1 MHLSKSDVVLDR
13 LLSLHPKIID
23 LTLDR
28 VTRLLKKLNNPED
41 KISQVVHIAG
51 TNGKGSTQAFLRAAI
66 ESSGESAHVFTS
78 PHLTRFH
85 ERIRVAGSLI
95 SENVLADILN
105 ECELANN
112 GKPITYFE
120 ITTCAAFLIFSR
132 IKADYTLLEV
142 GLGGRLDATNIL
154 KKPKLTIITPISMD
168 HVQFLGSTIEQIAN
182 EKAGIMKEGI
192 TCIVGHQSKDAID
205 VIKKRAIEL
214 KSKLKIYGE
223 HWQVYAKSD
232 KLIFKDAMGFLELP
246 LPKLIGQHQIENAGT
261 AIAAMRELSIPDE
274 ACKESMKN
282 VYWPARMQRLESG
295 PLVKMA
301 NESEIWLDG
310 GHNQAAGIAISN
322 ALEQLPK
329 GRTNI
334 LICGMLK
341 TKDLKAF
348 LNPLFNSAKFLYGIR
363 IQGEENS
370 NSAETIVNQAREI
383 GFSAFKTQKVSDAIL
398 QIIKAHPNSRIII
411 CGSLFLAGKILQDNA

>member
-66 ESSGESAHVFTS
+66 ESSGESAHVYTS

-182 EKAGIMKEGI
+182 EKAGIIKEGI
-192 TCIVGHQSKDAID
+192 PCIVGHQSKDDID

>member
-1 MHLSKSDVVLDR
+1 MHLSKSDVVLNR

-66 ESSGESAHVFTS
+66 ESSGESAHVYTS

-182 EKAGIMKEGI
+182 EKAGIIKEGI
-192 TCIVGHQSKDAID
+192 PCIVGHQSKDAID

-322 ALEQLPK
+322 ALEQLPR

-363 IQGEENS
+363 IHGEENS

-383 GFSAFKTQKVSDAIL
+383 GFSAFKIQKVSDAIL

-411 CGSLFLAGKILQDNA
+411 CGSLFLAGKILQDNP

>member
-13 LLSLHPKIID
+13 LLSLHQKIID

-66 ESSGESAHVFTS
+66 ESSGESAHVYTS

-182 EKAGIMKEGI
+182 EKAGIIKEGI
-192 TCIVGHQSKDAID
+192 PCIVGHQSKDAID

>member
-66 ESSGESAHVFTS
+66 ESSGESAHVYTS

-214 KSKLKIYGE
+214 NSELKIYGE

-246 LPKLIGQHQIENAGT
+246 LHKLIGQHQIENAGT

>member
-66 ESSGESAHVFTS
+66 ESSGESVHVYTS

-95 SENVLADILN
+95 SENMLADILN

-182 EKAGIMKEGI
+182 EKAGIIKEGI
-192 TCIVGHQSKDAID
+192 PCIVGHQSKDAID

>member
-66 ESSGESAHVFTS
+66 ESSGESAHVYTS

-182 EKAGIMKEGI
+182 EKAGIIKEGI
-192 TCIVGHQSKDAID
+192 PCIVGHQSKDAID

-322 ALEQLPK
+322 ALEQLPR

>member
-66 ESSGESAHVFTS
+66 ESSGESAHVYTS

-329 GRTNI
+329 CRTNI

>member
-1 MHLSKSDVVLDR
+1 
-13 LLSLHPKIID
+13 
-23 LTLDR
+23 
-28 VTRLLKKLNNPED
+28 
-41 KISQVVHIAG
+41 
-51 TNGKGSTQAFLRAAI
+51 
-66 ESSGESAHVFTS
+66 
-78 PHLTRFH
+78 
-85 ERIRVAGSLI
+85 
-95 SENVLADILN
+95 
-105 ECELANN
+105 
-112 GKPITYFE
+112 
-120 ITTCAAFLIFSR
+120 
-132 IKADYTLLEV
+132 
-142 GLGGRLDATNIL
+142 
-154 KKPKLTIITPISMD
+154 
-168 HVQFLGSTIEQIAN
+168 
-182 EKAGIMKEGI
+182 
-192 TCIVGHQSKDAID
+192 
-205 VIKKRAIEL
+205 
-214 KSKLKIYGE
+214 
-223 HWQVYAKSD
+223 
-232 KLIFKDAMGFLELP
+232 MGFLELP

-282 VYWPARMQRLESG
+282 VYWPARMQRLEIG

-301 NESEIWLDG
+301 KESEIWLDG

>member
-66 ESSGESAHVFTS
+66 ESSGESAHVYTS

-182 EKAGIMKEGI
+182 EKAGIIKEGI
-192 TCIVGHQSKDAID
+192 PCIVGHQSKDAID

-329 GRTNI
+329 CRTNI

>member
-66 ESSGESAHVFTS
+66 ESSGESAHVYTS

-142 GLGGRLDATNIL
+142 GLGGRLDATNVL

-182 EKAGIMKEGI
+182 EKAGIIKEGI
-192 TCIVGHQSKDAID
+192 PCIVGHQSKDAID